1 MGCEHAQVAGGQ
13 TSPSQFEENTLSEVK
28 RVIAVLSGKGGVGKS
43 FVTGAIATELARH
56 GHKVGVLDADITGP
70 SIPKMFGMSGRH
82 VHALGNLMLPEI
94 SEHGVKVMSSNL
106 LLQNETDPVLWR
118 GPVIAG
124 AIRQFWSET
133 SWGPID
139 YLLVDMPPGTGDV
152 ALTVFQSLPVDGIVI
167 VTSPQDLVSMIVAK
181 AVNMAEKMNVP
192 ILGIVENMSYIEC
205 PDCGKKIEVFGKSKL
220 PEVAERYNLDILGQL
235 PINPA
240 LAEACD
246 KGEVET
252 ALPDGMLPKA
262 VSAVEAITPHETDEA
277 QVNTSAF
284 YDVLVIGGGA
294 SGLAAAITA
303 ARAGKSVCIVERDV
317 ACGLKLLA
325 TGNGRCNLS
334 NESIDPQR
342 YNHPAFVESVM
353 GPQPE
358 QELMGFFSS
367 LGIMTT
373 SEEGRLYPRSLR
385 AESVRDA
392 LLNVC
397 NRLGITLI
405 CGANVASAHKVSEG
419 WALQIDRPA
428 RALKAKKHDDRK
440 SELRSL
446 RKTLA
451 DVPRKNEALQ
461 AHAVIIATGGNP
473 TGIADTFSLPL
484 TSLRPILC
492 PVSATVVGD
501 RAALKT
507 LDGLRV
513 RARLTLTRNHSE
525 LWHEDG
531 EVLFRA
537 FGISGVA
544 VFNLSRRIQR
554 GDTILLDVFPDL
566 SKDELLDMLNRRVE
580 LLGGFSPRDPR
591 WLDGMLVPQL
601 SRVVCTA
608 FEQCHPGSNDV
619 IHLVSILKHFKLLV
633 EGTAEER
640 SAQVTRGGVSVESI
654 STPSLR
660 ARSVVDAPLYVCGEA
675 LDIDAD
681 CGGFNLAWAWLS
693 GIRAASSL

>member
-1 MGCEHAQVAGGQ
+1 
-13 TSPSQFEENTLSEVK
+13 
-28 RVIAVLSGKGGVGKS
+28 
-43 FVTGAIATELARH
+43 
-56 GHKVGVLDADITGP
+56 
-70 SIPKMFGMSGRH
+70 
-82 VHALGNLMLPEI
+82 
-94 SEHGVKVMSSNL
+94 
-106 LLQNETDPVLWR
+106 
-118 GPVIAG
+118 
-124 AIRQFWSET
+124 
-133 SWGPID
+133 
-139 YLLVDMPPGTGDV
+139 
-152 ALTVFQSLPVDGIVI
+152 
-167 VTSPQDLVSMIVAK
+167 
-181 AVNMAEKMNVP
+181 
-192 ILGIVENMSYIEC
+192 
-205 PDCGKKIEVFGKSKL
+205 
-220 PEVAERYNLDILGQL
+220 
-235 PINPA
+235 
-240 LAEACD
+240 
-246 KGEVET
+246 
-252 ALPDGMLPKA
+252 
-262 VSAVEAITPHETDEA
+262 
-277 QVNTSAF
+277 
-284 YDVLVIGGGA
+284 
-294 SGLAAAITA
+294 
-303 ARAGKSVCIVERDV
+303 
-317 ACGLKLLA
+317 
-325 TGNGRCNLS
+325 
-334 NESIDPQR
+334 
-342 YNHPAFVESVM
+342 M
-353 GPQPE
+353 GPRPE

-397 NRLGITLI
+397 DRLGITLI
-405 CGANVASAHKVSEG
+405 CGANVASAHKASEG
-419 WALQIDRPA
+419 RTLQIDRPA

-446 RKTLA
+446 RKALA
-451 DVPRKNEALQ
+451 NVPRKNEALQ

-473 TGIADTFSLPL
+473 TGIADTFRLPL

-513 RARLTLTRNHSE
+513 RARLTLARNHNE

-531 EVLFRA
+531 EVLFRT
-537 FGISGVA
+537 FGISGVVA
-544 VFNLSRRIQR
+544 FNLSRRIQR

-566 SKDELLDMLNRRVE
+566 SKVELLDMLNRRVE

-591 WLDGMLVPQL
+591 WLDGMLAPQL
-601 SRVVCTA
+601 SRVVCTT

-654 STPSLR
+654 SIPSLR
-660 ARSVVDAPLYVCGEA
+660 ARSAVDAPLYICGEA

>member
-1 MGCEHAQVAGGQ
+1 
-13 TSPSQFEENTLSEVK
+13 
-28 RVIAVLSGKGGVGKS
+28 
-43 FVTGAIATELARH
+43 
-56 GHKVGVLDADITGP
+56 
-70 SIPKMFGMSGRH
+70 
-82 VHALGNLMLPEI
+82 
-94 SEHGVKVMSSNL
+94 
-106 LLQNETDPVLWR
+106 
-118 GPVIAG
+118 
-124 AIRQFWSET
+124 
-133 SWGPID
+133 
-139 YLLVDMPPGTGDV
+139 
-152 ALTVFQSLPVDGIVI
+152 
-167 VTSPQDLVSMIVAK
+167 
-181 AVNMAEKMNVP
+181 MN
-192 ILGIVENMSYIEC
+192 
-205 PDCGKKIEVFGKSKL
+205 
-220 PEVAERYNLDILGQL
+220 A
-235 PINPA
+235 
-240 LAEACD
+240 
-246 KGEVET
+246 
-252 ALPDGMLPKA
+252 
-262 VSAVEAITPHETDEA
+262 
-277 QVNTSAF
+277 SAF

-303 ARAGKSVCIVERDV
+303 ARVDKSVCVVERDV

-334 NESIDPQR
+334 NKSIDIRR
-342 YNHPAFVESVM
+342 YNHPAFVESIM

-358 QELMGFFSS
+358 QDLESFFSS
-367 LGIMTT
+367 LGIMTIH
-373 SEEGRLYPRSLR
+373 EEGRLYPRSLR

-392 LLNVC
+392 LLNAC
-397 NRLGITLI
+397 ERLGITLL
-405 CGANVASAHKVSEG
+405 CGTNVIAAHKASEG
-419 WALQIDRPA
+419 WTLQIDRPA
-428 RALKAKKHDDRK
+428 HVLKPKKHGDRK
-440 SELRSL
+440 TELRSL
-446 RKTLA
+446 RKALA
-451 DVPRKNEALQ
+451 DTPRTSDALQ
-461 AHAVIIATGGNP
+461 ARAVVIATGGNP
-473 TGIADTFSLPL
+473 TGIAEVFSLPL
-484 TSLRPILC
+484 TPLRPVLC
-492 PVSATVVGD
+492 PVSASVVGD
-501 RAALKT
+501 RTALGT

-513 RARLTLTRNHSE
+513 RARLTLSRSHEE
-525 LWHEDG
+525 LWREDG

-591 WLDGMLVPQL
+591 WLDGMLAPQL

-660 ARSVVDAPLYVCGEA
+660 ARSAVDAPLYVCGEA

>member
-1 MGCEHAQVAGGQ
+1 
-13 TSPSQFEENTLSEVK
+13 
-28 RVIAVLSGKGGVGKS
+28 
-43 FVTGAIATELARH
+43 
-56 GHKVGVLDADITGP
+56 
-70 SIPKMFGMSGRH
+70 
-82 VHALGNLMLPEI
+82 
-94 SEHGVKVMSSNL
+94 
-106 LLQNETDPVLWR
+106 
-118 GPVIAG
+118 
-124 AIRQFWSET
+124 
-133 SWGPID
+133 
-139 YLLVDMPPGTGDV
+139 
-152 ALTVFQSLPVDGIVI
+152 
-167 VTSPQDLVSMIVAK
+167 
-181 AVNMAEKMNVP
+181 MN
-192 ILGIVENMSYIEC
+192 
-205 PDCGKKIEVFGKSKL
+205 
-220 PEVAERYNLDILGQL
+220 A
-235 PINPA
+235 
-240 LAEACD
+240 
-246 KGEVET
+246 
-252 ALPDGMLPKA
+252 
-262 VSAVEAITPHETDEA
+262 
-277 QVNTSAF
+277 SAF

-353 GPQPE
+353 GPRPE

-397 NRLGITLI
+397 DRLGITLI
-405 CGANVASAHKVSEG
+405 CGANVASAHKASEG

-446 RKTLA
+446 RKALA
-451 DVPRKNEALQ
+451 DVPRKNVALQ
-461 AHAVIIATGGNP
+461 AHTVIIATGGNP

-484 TSLRPILC
+484 TSLCPILC

-544 VFNLSRRIQR
+544 VFNLSRRIQH

-566 SKDELLDMLNRRVE
+566 SKDELLDMLNRRVK

-591 WLDGMLVPQL
+591 WLDGMLAPQL
-601 SRVVCTA
+601 SHVVCTA

>member
-1 MGCEHAQVAGGQ
+1 M
-13 TSPSQFEENTLSEVK
+13 T
-28 RVIAVLSGKGGVGKS
+28 IAVI
-43 FVTGAIATELARH
+43 GA
-56 GHKVGVLDADITGP
+56 
-70 SIPKMFGMSGRH
+70 
-82 VHALGNLMLPEI
+82 
-94 SEHGVKVMSSNL
+94 
-106 LLQNETDPVLWR
+106 
-118 GPVIAG
+118 
-124 AIRQFWSET
+124 
-133 SWGPID
+133 
-139 YLLVDMPPGTGDV
+139 
-152 ALTVFQSLPVDGIVI
+152 
-167 VTSPQDLVSMIVAK
+167 
-181 AVNMAEKMNVP
+181 
-192 ILGIVENMSYIEC
+192 
-205 PDCGKKIEVFGKSKL
+205 
-220 PEVAERYNLDILGQL
+220 
-235 PINPA
+235 
-240 LAEACD
+240 
-246 KGEVET
+246 
-252 ALPDGMLPKA
+252 
-262 VSAVEAITPHETDEA
+262 
-277 QVNTSAF
+277 
-284 YDVLVIGGGA
+284 GA
-294 SGLAAAITA
+294 SGMMAALTA
-303 ARAGKSVCIVERDV
+303 AEKPENEILLFERQARV
-317 ACGLKLLA
+317 GRKLA
-325 TGNGRCNLS
+325 VTGNGRCNLS

-342 YNHPAFVESVM
+342 YSHPAFVESVM
-353 GPQPE
+353 GPRPE

-397 NRLGITLI
+397 DRLGITLI
-405 CGANVASAHKVSEG
+405 CGANVASAHKASEG

-446 RKTLA
+446 RKALA

-461 AHAVIIATGGNP
+461 AHTVIIATGGNP
-473 TGIADTFSLPL
+473 TGIADTFRL

-591 WLDGMLVPQL
+591 WLDGMLAPQL
-601 SRVVCTA
+601 SRVVCTT

-654 STPSLR
+654 SIPSLR
-660 ARSVVDAPLYVCGEA
+660 ARSAVDAPLYICGEA

>member
-1 MGCEHAQVAGGQ
+1 M
-13 TSPSQFEENTLSEVK
+13 
-28 RVIAVLSGKGGVGKS
+28 
-43 FVTGAIATELARH
+43 
-56 GHKVGVLDADITGP
+56 
-70 SIPKMFGMSGRH
+70 
-82 VHALGNLMLPEI
+82 
-94 SEHGVKVMSSNL
+94 
-106 LLQNETDPVLWR
+106 
-118 GPVIAG
+118 
-124 AIRQFWSET
+124 
-133 SWGPID
+133 
-139 YLLVDMPPGTGDV
+139 
-152 ALTVFQSLPVDGIVI
+152 
-167 VTSPQDLVSMIVAK
+167 
-181 AVNMAEKMNVP
+181 
-192 ILGIVENMSYIEC
+192 
-205 PDCGKKIEVFGKSKL
+205 
-220 PEVAERYNLDILGQL
+220 
-235 PINPA
+235 
-240 LAEACD
+240 
-246 KGEVET
+246 
-252 ALPDGMLPKA
+252 
-262 VSAVEAITPHETDEA
+262 
-277 QVNTSAF
+277 NTSAF

-303 ARAGKSVCIVERDV
+303 ARAGKSVCIVECDV

-353 GPQPE
+353 RTQPE

-397 NRLGITLI
+397 DRLGITLI
-405 CGANVASAHKVSEG
+405 CGANIATARKDPEG
-419 WALQIDRPA
+419 WALQINRPA

-446 RKTLA
+446 RKALA

-473 TGIADTFSLPL
+473 TGIADTFGLPL

-591 WLDGMLVPQL
+591 WLDGMLAPQL
-601 SRVVCTA
+601 SRVVCTT

-660 ARSVVDAPLYVCGEA
+660 ASSAVDAPLYVCGEA

>member
-1 MGCEHAQVAGGQ
+1 M
-13 TSPSQFEENTLSEVK
+13 
-28 RVIAVLSGKGGVGKS
+28 
-43 FVTGAIATELARH
+43 
-56 GHKVGVLDADITGP
+56 
-70 SIPKMFGMSGRH
+70 
-82 VHALGNLMLPEI
+82 
-94 SEHGVKVMSSNL
+94 
-106 LLQNETDPVLWR
+106 
-118 GPVIAG
+118 
-124 AIRQFWSET
+124 
-133 SWGPID
+133 
-139 YLLVDMPPGTGDV
+139 
-152 ALTVFQSLPVDGIVI
+152 
-167 VTSPQDLVSMIVAK
+167 
-181 AVNMAEKMNVP
+181 
-192 ILGIVENMSYIEC
+192 
-205 PDCGKKIEVFGKSKL
+205 
-220 PEVAERYNLDILGQL
+220 
-235 PINPA
+235 
-240 LAEACD
+240 
-246 KGEVET
+246 
-252 ALPDGMLPKA
+252 
-262 VSAVEAITPHETDEA
+262 
-277 QVNTSAF
+277 NTSAF

-334 NESIDPQR
+334 NESIDSQR

-397 NRLGITLI
+397 DRLGITLI
-405 CGANVASAHKVSEG
+405 CGANVASAHKASEG

-446 RKTLA
+446 RKALA

-461 AHAVIIATGGNP
+461 AHTVIIATGGNP

-544 VFNLSRRIQR
+544 VFNLSRRIQH

-566 SKDELLDMLNRRVE
+566 SKDELLDMLNRRVK

-591 WLDGMLVPQL
+591 WLDGMLAPQL

-660 ARSVVDAPLYVCGEA
+660 ARCVVDAPLYVCGEA

>member
-1 MGCEHAQVAGGQ
+1 M
-13 TSPSQFEENTLSEVK
+13 
-28 RVIAVLSGKGGVGKS
+28 
-43 FVTGAIATELARH
+43 
-56 GHKVGVLDADITGP
+56 
-70 SIPKMFGMSGRH
+70 
-82 VHALGNLMLPEI
+82 
-94 SEHGVKVMSSNL
+94 
-106 LLQNETDPVLWR
+106 
-118 GPVIAG
+118 
-124 AIRQFWSET
+124 
-133 SWGPID
+133 
-139 YLLVDMPPGTGDV
+139 
-152 ALTVFQSLPVDGIVI
+152 
-167 VTSPQDLVSMIVAK
+167 
-181 AVNMAEKMNVP
+181 
-192 ILGIVENMSYIEC
+192 
-205 PDCGKKIEVFGKSKL
+205 
-220 PEVAERYNLDILGQL
+220 
-235 PINPA
+235 
-240 LAEACD
+240 
-246 KGEVET
+246 
-252 ALPDGMLPKA
+252 
-262 VSAVEAITPHETDEA
+262 
-277 QVNTSAF
+277 NTSAF

-397 NRLGITLI
+397 DRLGITLI
-405 CGANVASAHKVSEG
+405 CGANIATARKASEG
-419 WALQIDRPA
+419 WTLQIDRPA
-428 RALKAKKHDDRK
+428 RALKAKKRDDRK

-446 RKTLA
+446 RKALA

-473 TGIADTFSLPL
+473 TGIADTFRLPL

-501 RAALKT
+501 RAAIKT

-513 RARLTLTRNHSE
+513 RARLTLARNHNE

-531 EVLFRA
+531 EVLFRT

-544 VFNLSRRIQR
+544 AFNLSRRINQ
-554 GDTILLDVFPDL
+554 GDTVLIDFFPDF
-566 SKDELLDMLNRRVE
+566 SKDELLDTLEQRVNV
-580 LLGGFSPRDPR
+580 LGDFSPRNSH
-591 WLDGMLVPQL
+591 WLDGMLAPQL
-601 SRVVCTA
+601 SHVVCTA
-608 FEQCHPGSNDV
+608 FERCHPGSRDV
-619 IHLVSILKHFKLLV
+619 IHLVSILKHFKLSV

-640 SAQVTRGGVSVESI
+640 SAQVTRGGISI
-654 STPSLR
+654 ECVSTPNLYVNSTTG
-660 ARSVVDAPLYVCGEA
+660 APLYVCGEA

-681 CGGFNLAWAWLS
+681 CGGFNLAWAWIS

>member
-1 MGCEHAQVAGGQ
+1 
-13 TSPSQFEENTLSEVK
+13 
-28 RVIAVLSGKGGVGKS
+28 
-43 FVTGAIATELARH
+43 
-56 GHKVGVLDADITGP
+56 
-70 SIPKMFGMSGRH
+70 
-82 VHALGNLMLPEI
+82 
-94 SEHGVKVMSSNL
+94 
-106 LLQNETDPVLWR
+106 
-118 GPVIAG
+118 
-124 AIRQFWSET
+124 
-133 SWGPID
+133 
-139 YLLVDMPPGTGDV
+139 
-152 ALTVFQSLPVDGIVI
+152 
-167 VTSPQDLVSMIVAK
+167 
-181 AVNMAEKMNVP
+181 
-192 ILGIVENMSYIEC
+192 
-205 PDCGKKIEVFGKSKL
+205 
-220 PEVAERYNLDILGQL
+220 
-235 PINPA
+235 
-240 LAEACD
+240 
-246 KGEVET
+246 
-252 ALPDGMLPKA
+252 
-262 VSAVEAITPHETDEA
+262 
-277 QVNTSAF
+277 VNTSAF

-334 NESIDPQR
+334 NESIDSQR

-397 NRLGITLI
+397 DRLGITLI
-405 CGANVASAHKVSEG
+405 CGANVASAHKASEG
-419 WALQIDRPA
+419 WTLQIDRPA

-446 RKTLA
+446 RKALA
-451 DVPRKNEALQ
+451 DVSRKNEALQ

-513 RARLTLTRNHSE
+513 RARLTLTRNHNE

-531 EVLFRA
+531 EVLFRT

-544 VFNLSRRIQR
+544 VFNLSRRIQH
-554 GDTILLDVFPDL
+554 GDTI
-566 SKDELLDMLNRRVE
+566 LLDMLNRRVE

-591 WLDGMLVPQL
+591 WLDGMLAPQL

-660 ARSVVDAPLYVCGEA
+660 ARSAVDAPLYVCGEA

>member
-1 MGCEHAQVAGGQ
+1 
-13 TSPSQFEENTLSEVK
+13 
-28 RVIAVLSGKGGVGKS
+28 
-43 FVTGAIATELARH
+43 
-56 GHKVGVLDADITGP
+56 
-70 SIPKMFGMSGRH
+70 
-82 VHALGNLMLPEI
+82 
-94 SEHGVKVMSSNL
+94 
-106 LLQNETDPVLWR
+106 
-118 GPVIAG
+118 
-124 AIRQFWSET
+124 
-133 SWGPID
+133 
-139 YLLVDMPPGTGDV
+139 
-152 ALTVFQSLPVDGIVI
+152 
-167 VTSPQDLVSMIVAK
+167 
-181 AVNMAEKMNVP
+181 MN
-192 ILGIVENMSYIEC
+192 
-205 PDCGKKIEVFGKSKL
+205 
-220 PEVAERYNLDILGQL
+220 A
-235 PINPA
+235 
-240 LAEACD
+240 
-246 KGEVET
+246 
-252 ALPDGMLPKA
+252 
-262 VSAVEAITPHETDEA
+262 
-277 QVNTSAF
+277 SAF

-303 ARAGKSVCIVERDV
+303 ARVDKSVCVVERDV

-334 NESIDPQR
+334 NKSIDIRR
-342 YNHPAFVESVM
+342 YNHPAFVESIM

-358 QELMGFFSS
+358 QDLESFFSS
-367 LGIMTT
+367 LGIMTIH
-373 SEEGRLYPRSLR
+373 EEGRLYPRSLR

-392 LLNVC
+392 LLNAC
-397 NRLGITLI
+397 ERLGITLL
-405 CGANVASAHKVSEG
+405 CGTNVIAAHKASEG
-419 WALQIDRPA
+419 WTLQIDRPA
-428 RALKAKKHDDRK
+428 HVLKPKKHGDRK
-440 SELRSL
+440 TELRSL
-446 RKTLA
+446 RKALA
-451 DVPRKNEALQ
+451 DTPRTSDALQ
-461 AHAVIIATGGNP
+461 ARAVVIATGGNP
-473 TGIADTFSLPL
+473 TGIAEVFSLPL
-484 TSLRPILC
+484 TPLCPVLC
-492 PVSATVVGD
+492 PVSASVVGD
-501 RAALKT
+501 RTALGT

-513 RARLTLTRNHSE
+513 RARLTLSRSHEE
-525 LWHEDG
+525 LWREDG

-591 WLDGMLVPQL
+591 WLDGMLAPQL

-660 ARSVVDAPLYVCGEA
+660 ARSAVDAPLYVCGEA

>member
-1 MGCEHAQVAGGQ
+1 
-13 TSPSQFEENTLSEVK
+13 
-28 RVIAVLSGKGGVGKS
+28 
-43 FVTGAIATELARH
+43 
-56 GHKVGVLDADITGP
+56 
-70 SIPKMFGMSGRH
+70 
-82 VHALGNLMLPEI
+82 
-94 SEHGVKVMSSNL
+94 
-106 LLQNETDPVLWR
+106 
-118 GPVIAG
+118 
-124 AIRQFWSET
+124 
-133 SWGPID
+133 
-139 YLLVDMPPGTGDV
+139 
-152 ALTVFQSLPVDGIVI
+152 
-167 VTSPQDLVSMIVAK
+167 
-181 AVNMAEKMNVP
+181 MN
-192 ILGIVENMSYIEC
+192 
-205 PDCGKKIEVFGKSKL
+205 
-220 PEVAERYNLDILGQL
+220 A
-235 PINPA
+235 
-240 LAEACD
+240 
-246 KGEVET
+246 
-252 ALPDGMLPKA
+252 
-262 VSAVEAITPHETDEA
+262 
-277 QVNTSAF
+277 SAF
-284 YDVLVIGGGA
+284 YDVLVVGGGA

-303 ARAGKSVCIVERDV
+303 ARVGKSVCVVERDV

-334 NESIDPQR
+334 NESIDIRR
-342 YNHPAFVESVM
+342 YNRPAFVESIM

-358 QELMGFFSS
+358 QDLESFFSS
-367 LGIMTT
+367 LGIMTIR
-373 SEEGRLYPRSLR
+373 EEGRLYPRSLR

-397 NRLGITLI
+397 DRLGITLI
-405 CGANVASAHKVSEG
+405 CGANVASAHKASEG
-419 WALQIDRPA
+419 WTLQIDRPA

-446 RKTLA
+446 RKALA
-451 DVPRKNEALQ
+451 DTPRTSDTLQ
-461 AHAVIIATGGNP
+461 ARAVVIATGGNP
-473 TGIADTFSLPL
+473 TGIADVFSLPL
-484 TSLRPILC
+484 TPLRPVLC
-492 PVSATVVGD
+492 PVSASVVGD
-501 RAALKT
+501 RTALET

-513 RARLTLTRNHSE
+513 RAHLTLTRNHEE
-525 LWHEDG
+525 LWREDG
-531 EVLFRA
+531 EVLFRT

-544 VFNLSRRIQR
+544 VFNLSRRIQH

-566 SKDELLDMLNRRVE
+566 SKDELFDMLNRRVE

-591 WLDGMLVPQL
+591 WLDGMLAPQL

-660 ARSVVDAPLYVCGEA
+660 ARSAVDAPLYVCGEA